1 MFFSVWTLLVCM
13 SRMYLG
19 MHSLGDVLTGVLLS
33 IVILPPVLTFV
44 HLTDTHLVSDPWS
57 PVTTMLLSITAI
69 IIFPCR
75 KWSPSAATA
84 VDVLGCY
91 QGVILGQWCLHSLGH
106 ISIIH
111 HHSLSL
117 AIPAPDTGD
126 ITMMTLRI
134 IIGGLIA
141 SLLRI
146 LMKPVTTKLA
156 TAVIK
161 PDPSV
166 KYSTPIIISK
176 VREQFSYN

>member
-91 QGVILGQWCLHSLGH
+91 QGVILGQWCLHSGHVGSSWYRTDDPTCPPAGRRQLG
-106 ISIIH
+106 
-111 HHSLSL
+111 
-117 AIPAPDTGD
+117 
-126 ITMMTLRI
+126 
-134 IIGGLIA
+134 
-141 SLLRI
+141 
-146 LMKPVTTKLA
+146 
-156 TAVIK
+156 
-161 PDPSV
+161 
-166 KYSTPIIISK
+166 YS
-176 VREQFSYN
+176 EFSSRGI